1 MKIDPSKE
9 PTIVR
14 LQGAIRVTLS
24 LSGEEG
30 DSWAQDYNTAA
41 ERAQIDASAVQWAI
55 SVTINDIDKVADTL
69 GSAVGLLDV
78 ANLAYSE
85 RNKSVPMMEVMANEW
100 WKQFSGKIP
109 PASSRVTTTQSPPG
123 DNDIGWGVLFSE
135 AGRPRTSRRYDH
147 FPAAARWS
155 TDRDH
160 ARVALTR
167 SAMSLMYPTSWS
179 RRWRTATSGTSGNKN
194 KTASGMGAKGK
205 NITGTKMASQGS
217 GRRELKS
224 WILLAWT

>member
-78 ANLAYSE
+78 GQ
-85 RNKSVPMMEVMANEW
+85 P
-100 WKQFSGKIP
+100 
-109 PASSRVTTTQSPPG
+109 RVFRAQQVG
-123 DNDIGWGVLFSE
+123 ADDGGHGQRMVE
-135 AGRPRTSRRYDH
+135 A
-147 FPAAARWS
+147 
-155 TDRDH
+155 
-160 ARVALTR
+160 
-167 SAMSLMYPTSWS
+167 
-179 RRWRTATSGTSGNKN
+179 
-194 KTASGMGAKGK
+194 
-205 NITGTKMASQGS
+205 I
-217 GRRELKS
+217 
-224 WILLAWT
+224 